1 MKSARGR
8 TLLFADADGAT
19 RFQDLEKLE
28 TVLHFLAAS
37 NNKRYLTK
45 NKYII

>member
-37 NNKRYLTK
+37 NNKRYFLPK
-45 NKYII
+45 QL